1 MIWMIWFPEIPQKA
15 AKKTKRST
23 SRKVTSGGKNR
34 ATTHFHSMQQPAS
47 KLQILLLLL
56 HLHRSKSR
64 ITKPDDGTIISW
76 WSIYEM
82 KHEKK
87 SEETRWRRK
96 NWKHYGKPLCLS
108 PPLWK
113 GTFVSHKVEK
123 VPCDIIIMIF
133 WQQRKS
139 VTRPKCT
146 KNGEVYVFYVC
157 MEKNKV
163 RSKSGY
169 KVYFLLRISV
179 RMLLFDSIIT

>member
-1 MIWMIWFPEIPQKA
+1 MNDMIPRNTSKGS
-15 AKKTKRST
+15 KKTKRST